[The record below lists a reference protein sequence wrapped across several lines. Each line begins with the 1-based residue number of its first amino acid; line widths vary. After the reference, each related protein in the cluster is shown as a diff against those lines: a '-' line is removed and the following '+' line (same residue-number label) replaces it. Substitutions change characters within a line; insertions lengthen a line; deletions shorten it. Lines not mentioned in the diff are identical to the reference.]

1 MPSPGLQKAP
11 VEAFQYKRFKKR
23 QKTKDKRKKIKGKR
37 ESG

>member
-11 VEAFQYKRFKKR
+11 VEAFQYKRLK
-23 QKTKDKRKKIKGKR
+23 KDKRKKIKGKR